1 MLCFTIRSLIIE
13 KRFEIYVNVNQIMFE
28 NKAIVTEGGV

>member
-13 KRFEIYVNVNQIMFE
+13 KRFEIYVNVNQKMFE
-28 NKAIVTEGGV
+28 NKAIVAEGGL